1 MSYTVDVKVIT
12 DKDSERFEQRC
23 SELET
28 ELQDE
33 SVYQY
38 YPDYKTDVID
48 IGNSV
53 FIQFTAIFRIYYEE
67 PEQLNAVGYGGAE

>member
-1 MSYTVDVKVIT
+1 MNYAVKVKVIT
-12 DKDSERFEQRC
+12 SSFDKEFEQKC

-38 YPDYKTDVID
+38 YPEYAVRADAS
-48 IGNSV
+48 SV
-53 FIQFTAIFRIYYEE
+53 TGILFTAIFRIYYEVIE
-67 PEQLNAVGYGGAE
+67 NPVALGYGGAE